1 MHFNIVNVSVKYPVV
16 NMGVK
21 KSAQPIKTK
30 QIKAIS
36 IINFSLLIFLLI
48 PSIASVLYLK
58 QIIKIIVELT

>member
-1 MHFNIVNVSVKYPVV
+1 
-16 NMGVK
+16 MGVK
-21 KSAQPIKTK
+21 KSVQPINTK